1 MSDRDLGHRAEAVFD
16 ALLSG
21 RSDNLH
27 PADRQEA
34 AAFWDWLGDFERPV
48 EAPPVPSMWQTW
60 PARAAALAAMMLAII
75 GGITW
80 FVHPATERDFA
91 QHYATG
97 HAERRL
103 IRLADGST
111 VTLAADSRVAISYT
125 PSERR
130 LRLASGEALF
140 KVAHN
145 AARPFIVETPHGE
158 VRAVGTAFDVAV
170 AAREAE
176 VTVVEGVIRIALRD
190 NARGVRASEPIEKL
204 ARKGERLAFGITA
217 RDGGSVG
224 FIRQATDLDAESAT
238 AWTRGQLVFRGEPLR
253 DVIAKINLYARDRVV
268 LTDPKAGSM
277 PVFGVVDQ
285 GDTATIR
292 DLIAD
297 PDAIA
302 IEPLP
307 SPTASAPRTAER

>member
-1 MSDRDLGHRAEAVFD
+1 MNDRDLGHRAEAVFD
-16 ALLSG
+16 ALLTG
-21 RSDNLH
+21 RGGDLH

-34 AAFWDWLGDFERPV
+34 TAFWGWLGDFERPA
-48 EAPPVPSMWQTW
+48 EAPPVRRIR
-60 PARAAALAAMMLAII
+60 PARIAAVAAVALATI
-75 GGITW
+75 GGVTW
-80 FVHPATERDFA
+80 FAYPAAQRDFA
-91 QHYATG
+91 QHYATS

-111 VTLAADSRVAISYT
+111 VTLAANSRVEISYT
-125 PSERR
+125 PTERR
-130 LRLASGEALF
+130 LRLNGGEALF

-158 VRAVGTAFDVAV
+158 VKAVGTAFDVAV

-190 NARGVRASEPIEKL
+190 SAQNTRASEPIEKL
-204 ARKGERLAFGITA
+204 ARKGERVAFGMTT

-224 FIRQATDLDAESAT
+224 FIRQASDLDADSAT

-277 PVFGVVDQ
+277 PVFGIIDQ
-285 GDTATIR
+285 GDTAAIR
-292 DLIAD
+292 DLIAN
-297 PDAIA
+297 PHAIA
-302 IEPLP
+302 IEPLET
-307 SPTASAPRTAER
+307 PTATSSKTAER